1 MRNINSNCF
10 YSSKKEDFSHMLIRK
25 INEKGM
31 KNSDCYKKARIDRKA
46 FSKIINKNHIPK
58 KATITSFVFA
68 LELPLDEALQL
79 YAKAGFT
86 LSDCLIF
93 DQIVY
98 FFIENSLYDLD
109 ILNQYLFE
117 QKQPLVGQ

>member
-1 MRNINSNCF
+1 MRNINSNFF

-58 KATITSFVFA
+58 KTTITSFVFA

-98 FFIENSLYDLD
+98 FFIENSLYALD